1 MGREKKTGRGQEAE
15 HYQVQM
21 RGFAG
26 GPVANISPSHA
37 GGFSSIPGE
46 GAKVPY
52 ASQSKHQN

>member
-1 MGREKKTGRGQEAE
+1 
-15 HYQVQM
+15 M